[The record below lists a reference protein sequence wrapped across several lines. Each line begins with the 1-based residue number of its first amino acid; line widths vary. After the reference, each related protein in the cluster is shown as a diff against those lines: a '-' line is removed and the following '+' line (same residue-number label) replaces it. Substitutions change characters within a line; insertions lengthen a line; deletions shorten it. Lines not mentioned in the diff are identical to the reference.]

1 MNTRAITLTFTGPCV
16 LKLEV
21 PNTTTF
27 AVAGEEVTN
36 TPPFTLPTVVVLTP
50 PQQAAKAEALKTA
63 LPMAQSNPDQLR
75 KLDAVFYELMTSRI
89 TDPSVVRNYQ
99 QMKAGLV
106 CEPLQTL
113 VEAAPAEGR
122 VDVLIGIWSACQEAL
137 KTVK

>member
-50 PQQAAKAEALKTA
+50 PQQAAKTEALKTA
-63 LPMAQSNPDQLR
+63 LPMAQTNPVLLR
-75 KLDAVFYELMTSRI
+75 KYNDAFYELMTSRSDAI
-89 TDPSVVRNYQ
+89 TVRMHQ
-99 QMKAGLV
+99 QNQVGQVNAAF
-106 CEPLQTL
+106 QAL
-113 VEAAPAEGR
+113 VENAPAEGR